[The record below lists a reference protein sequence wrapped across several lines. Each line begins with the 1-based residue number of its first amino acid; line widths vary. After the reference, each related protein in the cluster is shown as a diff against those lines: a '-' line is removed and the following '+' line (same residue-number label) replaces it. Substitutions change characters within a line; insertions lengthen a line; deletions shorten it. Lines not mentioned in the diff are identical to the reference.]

1 MQKFSTWMVLALDVM
16 FWILRII
23 ATYTNSMGIEFMIKQ
38 QK

>member
-23 ATYTNSMGIEFMIKQ
+23 ATPTNENNTLI
-38 QK
+38 